1 MSDERQQPVLL
12 ESVRTPIGTF
22 GGSLSTV
29 PAADLAALVLR
40 EAAHRSK
47 IEMDSID
54 QVILGCVGQV
64 AEDGYIARHAAIK
77 AGANINSTAYAVNR
91 ICGSGLEA
99 INTAARWIE
108 LGEAQYILA
117 GGVENMSLMP
127 YYIRKGRYGY
137 KYGDGALEDGTLDL
151 LTDPFEGYP
160 MGITAENVV
169 DRYNIS
175 REQQDEFAFYSHER
189 ALSAQKNHYFD
200 SQIVQV
206 DVGGRDNKIFTTD
219 EHVRETSIEKLNQL
233 RPAFKSDGSVT
244 AGNASGINDG
254 AAAVVVTTEQNAIS
268 LHAETYFKLTSRAV
282 CGVDHSVM
290 GTGPIPAVRQ
300 VLSQAGL
307 TIDDIDVIELNEAF
321 AAIALACASDLKIDL
336 KKMNPNGGAIA
347 LGHPIGATGVILTTK
362 MMHELNRIKGRFG
375 LVSLCIGGGQGI
387 ATIFERISKE

>member
-1 MSDERQQPVLL
+1 MNNIKEQAVLL
-12 ESVRTPIGTF
+12 ESVRTPIGGF
-22 GGSLSTV
+22 GGSLSQI
-29 PAADLAALVLR
+29 AASDLAAIVLR
-40 EAAHRSK
+40 ESAKRSK
-47 IEMDSID
+47 VDMDLID
-54 QVILGCVGQV
+54 QIILGCVGQV

-77 AGANINSTAYAVNR
+77 AGAAINSTAYTVNR

-169 DRYNIS
+169 SKYNIS

-189 ALSAQKNHYFD
+189 VISAQKNHYFD
-200 SQIVQV
+200 SQIIQV
-206 DVGGRDNKIFTTD
+206 DIGGRDNKVFTTD
-219 EHVRETSIEKLNQL
+219 EHVRETSIEKLSQL
-233 RPAFKSDGSVT
+233 RPAFKTDGSVT

-254 AAAVVVTTEQNAIS
+254 AAAVVVTSESNAKSIK
-268 LHAETYFKLTSRAV
+268 AETYFRIISRAV
-282 CGVDHSVM
+282 CGVDHTIM
-290 GTGPIPAVRQ
+290 GTGPIPSVQKA
-300 VLSQAGL
+300 LHAAGL
-307 TIDDIDVIELNEAF
+307 SINDMDVIELNEAF
-321 AAIALACASDLKIDL
+321 AAIALACASELKIDL
-336 KKMNPNGGAIA
+336 KRMNPNGGAIA

-362 MMHELNRIKGRFG
+362 LMHEMNRIKGKYG
-375 LVSLCIGGGQGI
+375 LVTLCIGGGQGI
-387 ATIFERISKE
+387 ATIFERVAKD